1 MKIIGVIGTNS
12 ANSATRKLLEYMQQH
27 FKQQAEIELLEITD
41 YPLFNE
47 SDDQSESAL
56 LTGDAKKIEA
66 ADGVIISTSEH
77 NRMIP
82 SSLKSF
88 LEWMSFK
95 LHPFNNKPVMV
106 VGSSVTKQGSAS
118 AQLALRQTLDAP
130 GLGAIVLPGNEFLLS
145 SSAAAFDENG
155 ALKDQG
161 TIDFLGTCFKNFLQ
175 FVKVADVLNGV
186 DEMNFEPG
194 TYSVMASGHNGKVP
208 MKVTFSENRI
218 ENIEIDTEGET
229 TGIADTVWERMP
241 QQIIDGQTLNVD
253 AVSGASDTSRG
264 VLTGVAEAVSL
275 AGADPDVLKKRPK
288 PAKNV
293 ADEPVEYEADVVV
306 VGGGGTGLSAAATS
320 LQAGKKTILVEKFP
334 AVGGNTIRT
343 GGPMN
348 AADPEWQNTFDALPG
363 EAATLKSLM
372 ETPDEKI
379 DPEYLED
386 FHALQG
392 QLKEYL
398 DSDKHFLFDSKL
410 LHEIQTYLG
419 GKRQD
424 LSGNDIHGDYNLVK
438 TLVDNALDSVK
449 WLQNIGVRFDPNE
462 VTMPVGAK
470 WRRGHKPL
478 ENQGYEYI
486 SNLQRYVK
494 EEGGQIITD
503 TRVKKLLQQDGKLV
517 GLEAENFDG
526 QKVIV
531 HASSVILAS
540 GGFAANTKMVQQYNT
555 YWTKVDDD
563 IATSNSPA
571 MTGDGIKLGTDVGAD
586 LVGMGFSQMM
596 PVSDPVTGELF
607 SGLQVPPANFVMVNN
622 KGDRFVDE
630 YESRDV
636 LSQAAIDN
644 GGLFYLIAD
653 DNIKATAYNTSQEKI
668 DEQVAAGTLF
678 RDDTLEGL
686 AAQIKVDP
694 AELVQT
700 IKNYNSYVDA
710 GKDPEFGKD
719 VFDLK
724 VEKAPFYATP
734 RKPALHHTMG
744 GLKIDKQAH
753 VLNEAGE
760 KITGLYAAGEVAGGL
775 HAGNRLGGN
784 SLADIFTF
792 GRIAAQTAV
801 TEHEELATDATT
813 SASHSE

>member
-1 MKIIGVIGTNS
+1 MKDHMDEIN
-12 ANSATRKLLEYMQQH
+12 
-27 FKQQAEIELLEITD
+27 FK
-41 YPLFNE
+41 
-47 SDDQSESAL
+47 
-56 LTGDAKKIEA
+56 
-66 ADGVIISTSEH
+66 
-77 NRMIP
+77 
-82 SSLKSF
+82 
-88 LEWMSFK
+88 
-95 LHPFNNKPVMV
+95 
-106 VGSSVTKQGSAS
+106 
-118 AQLALRQTLDAP
+118 
-130 GLGAIVLPGNEFLLS
+130 
-145 SSAAAFDENG
+145 
-155 ALKDQG
+155 
-161 TIDFLGTCFKNFLQ
+161 
-175 FVKVADVLNGV
+175 
-186 DEMNFEPG
+186 PG
-194 TYSVMASGHNGKVP
+194 TYSVTAAGHNGQVP

-218 ENIEIDTEGET
+218 ENIDIDTKGET
-229 TGIADTVWERMP
+229 IGIADTVWQRMP
-241 QQIIDGQTLNVD
+241 EQIISGQTLNVD

-264 VLTGVAEAVSL
+264 VLNGVADAVSL

-288 PAKNV
+288 PDKG
-293 ADEPVEYEADVVV
+293 EMKGTVEYSADVVII
-306 VGGGGTGLSAAATS
+306 GGGGTGLSAAATS
-320 LQAGKKTILVEKFP
+320 VQAGKKTILVEKFP

-379 DPEYLED
+379 DPEYLDD
-386 FHALQG
+386 FHELQG

-398 DSDKHFLFDSKL
+398 DSGEYFLFDSKL

-419 GKRQD
+419 GKRTD
-424 LSGNDIHGDYNLVK
+424 LNGTEIHGDYTLVK
-438 TLVDNALDSVK
+438 TLVDNALKSVG
-449 WLQNIGVRFDPNE
+449 WLQSIGVRFDPNE

-478 ENQGYEYI
+478 ENQGFEYI

-494 EEGGQIITD
+494 EQGGQIITD
-503 TRVKKLLQQDGKLV
+503 TRVQKLLKENNQIV
-517 GLEAENFDG
+517 GLEATNADG
-526 QKVIV
+526 QQVIV
-531 HASSVILAS
+531 HANAVILAS
-540 GGFAANTKMVQQYNT
+540 GGFAANTKMVQKYNT

-571 MTGDGIKLGTDVGAD
+571 ITGDGIKLGTDVGAD

-644 GGLFYLIAD
+644 GSLFYLIAD
-653 DNIKATAYNTSQEKI
+653 ENIKGTAYNTSQEKI
-668 DEQVAAGTLF
+668 NEQVEAGTLF
-678 RDDTLEGL
+678 KDDTLEGL
-686 AAQIKVDP
+686 AKQIKIDP
-694 AELVQT
+694 TELVTT
-700 IKNYNSYVDA
+700 ITKYNSYVDA
-710 GKDPEFGKD
+710 GHDPEFGKD

-744 GLKIDKQAH
+744 GLKIDSSAH
-753 VLNEAGE
+753 VLDTSGQP
-760 KITGLYAAGEVAGGL
+760 ISGLYAAGEVAGGL

-792 GRIAAQTAV
+792 GRIAAQTAAK
-801 TEHEELATDATT
+801 EHQENITDATT
-813 SASHSE
+813 SPSQV

>member
-1 MKIIGVIGTNS
+1 MDEIN
-12 ANSATRKLLEYMQQH
+12 
-27 FKQQAEIELLEITD
+27 FK
-41 YPLFNE
+41 
-47 SDDQSESAL
+47 
-56 LTGDAKKIEA
+56 
-66 ADGVIISTSEH
+66 
-77 NRMIP
+77 
-82 SSLKSF
+82 
-88 LEWMSFK
+88 
-95 LHPFNNKPVMV
+95 
-106 VGSSVTKQGSAS
+106 
-118 AQLALRQTLDAP
+118 
-130 GLGAIVLPGNEFLLS
+130 
-145 SSAAAFDENG
+145 
-155 ALKDQG
+155 
-161 TIDFLGTCFKNFLQ
+161 
-175 FVKVADVLNGV
+175 
-186 DEMNFEPG
+186 PG
-194 TYSVMASGHNGKVP
+194 TYSVTAAGHNGQVP

-218 ENIEIDTEGET
+218 ENIDIDTKGET
-229 TGIADTVWERMP
+229 IGIADTVWQRMP
-241 QQIIDGQTLNVD
+241 EQIISGQTLNVD

-264 VLTGVAEAVSL
+264 VLNGVADAVSL

-288 PAKNV
+288 PDKG
-293 ADEPVEYEADVVV
+293 EMKGTVEYSADVVII
-306 VGGGGTGLSAAATS
+306 GGGGTGLSAAATS
-320 LQAGKKTILVEKFP
+320 VQAGKKTILVEKFP

-379 DPEYLED
+379 DPEYLDD
-386 FHALQG
+386 FHELQG

-398 DSDKHFLFDSKL
+398 DSGEYFLFDSKL

-419 GKRQD
+419 GKRTD
-424 LSGNDIHGDYNLVK
+424 LNGTEIHGDYTLVK
-438 TLVDNALDSVK
+438 TLVDNALKSVG
-449 WLQNIGVRFDPNE
+449 WLQSIGVRFDPNE

-478 ENQGYEYI
+478 ENQGFEYI

-494 EEGGQIITD
+494 EQGGQIITD
-503 TRVKKLLQQDGKLV
+503 TRVQKLLKENNQIV
-517 GLEAENFDG
+517 GLEATNADG
-526 QKVIV
+526 QQVIV
-531 HASSVILAS
+531 HANAVILAS
-540 GGFAANTKMVQQYNT
+540 GGFAANTKMVQKYNT

-571 MTGDGIKLGTDVGAD
+571 ITGDGIKLGTDVGAD

-644 GGLFYLIAD
+644 GSLFYLIAD
-653 DNIKATAYNTSQEKI
+653 ENIKGTAYNTSQEKI
-668 DEQVAAGTLF
+668 NEQVEAGTLF
-678 RDDTLEGL
+678 KDDTLEGL
-686 AAQIKVDP
+686 AKQIKIDP
-694 AELVQT
+694 TELVTT
-700 IKNYNSYVDA
+700 ITKYNSYVDA
-710 GKDPEFGKD
+710 GHDPEFGKD

-744 GLKIDKQAH
+744 GLKIDSSAH
-753 VLNEAGE
+753 VLDTSGQP
-760 KITGLYAAGEVAGGL
+760 ISGLYAAGEVAGGL

-792 GRIAAQTAV
+792 GRIAAQTAAK
-801 TEHEELATDATT
+801 EHQENITDATT
-813 SASHSE
+813 SPSQV

>member
-1 MKIIGVIGTNS
+1 MKDHVDKIN
-12 ANSATRKLLEYMQQH
+12 
-27 FKQQAEIELLEITD
+27 FK
-41 YPLFNE
+41 
-47 SDDQSESAL
+47 
-56 LTGDAKKIEA
+56 
-66 ADGVIISTSEH
+66 
-77 NRMIP
+77 
-82 SSLKSF
+82 
-88 LEWMSFK
+88 
-95 LHPFNNKPVMV
+95 
-106 VGSSVTKQGSAS
+106 
-118 AQLALRQTLDAP
+118 
-130 GLGAIVLPGNEFLLS
+130 
-145 SSAAAFDENG
+145 
-155 ALKDQG
+155 
-161 TIDFLGTCFKNFLQ
+161 
-175 FVKVADVLNGV
+175 
-186 DEMNFEPG
+186 PG
-194 TYSVMASGHNGKVP
+194 TYSVTAAGHNGQVP

-218 ENIEIDTEGET
+218 ENIDIDTKGET
-229 TGIADTVWERMP
+229 IGIADTVWQRMP
-241 QQIIDGQTLNVD
+241 EQIISGQTLNVD

-264 VLTGVAEAVSL
+264 VLNGVADAVSL

-288 PAKNV
+288 PDKG
-293 ADEPVEYEADVVV
+293 EMKGTVEYSADVVII
-306 VGGGGTGLSAAATS
+306 GGGGTGLSAAATS
-320 LQAGKKTILVEKFP
+320 VQAGKKTILVEKFP

-379 DPEYLED
+379 DPEYLDD
-386 FHALQG
+386 FHELQG

-398 DSDKHFLFDSKL
+398 DSGEHFLFDSKL

-419 GKRQD
+419 GKRTD
-424 LSGNDIHGDYNLVK
+424 LNGTEIHGDYTLVK
-438 TLVDNALDSVK
+438 TLVDNALKSVS
-449 WLQNIGVRFDPNE
+449 WLQSIGVRFDPNE

-478 ENQGYEYI
+478 ENQGFEYI

-494 EEGGQIITD
+494 EQGGQIITD
-503 TRVKKLLQQDGKLV
+503 TRVQKLLKENNQIV
-517 GLEAENFDG
+517 GLEATNADG
-526 QKVIV
+526 QQVIV
-531 HASSVILAS
+531 HANAVILAS
-540 GGFAANTKMVQQYNT
+540 GGFAANTKMVQKYNT

-571 MTGDGIKLGTDVGAD
+571 ITGDGIKLGTDVGAD

-644 GGLFYLIAD
+644 GSLFYLIAD
-653 DNIKATAYNTSQEKI
+653 ENIKGTAYNTSQEKI
-668 DEQVAAGTLF
+668 NEQVEAGTLF
-678 RDDTLEGL
+678 KDDTLEGL
-686 AAQIKVDP
+686 AEQIKVDP
-694 AELVQT
+694 TELVTT
-700 IKNYNSYVDA
+700 ITKYNSYVDA
-710 GKDPEFGKD
+710 GHDPEFGKD

-744 GLKIDKQAH
+744 GLKIDSSAH
-753 VLNEAGE
+753 VLDTSGQP
-760 KITGLYAAGEVAGGL
+760 ISGLYAAGEVAGGL

-792 GRIAAQTAV
+792 GRIAAQTAAK
-801 TEHEELATDATT
+801 EHQENITDATT
-813 SASHSE
+813 SPSQV

>member
-1 MKIIGVIGTNS
+1 MKD
-12 ANSATRKLLEYMQQH
+12 H
-27 FKQQAEIELLEITD
+27 
-41 YPLFNE
+41 
-47 SDDQSESAL
+47 
-56 LTGDAKKIEA
+56 
-66 ADGVIISTSEH
+66 
-77 NRMIP
+77 
-82 SSLKSF
+82 
-88 LEWMSFK
+88 
-95 LHPFNNKPVMV
+95 
-106 VGSSVTKQGSAS
+106 
-118 AQLALRQTLDAP
+118 
-130 GLGAIVLPGNEFLLS
+130 
-145 SSAAAFDENG
+145 
-155 ALKDQG
+155 
-161 TIDFLGTCFKNFLQ
+161 
-175 FVKVADVLNGV
+175 V
-186 DEMNFEPG
+186 DEINFKPG
-194 TYSVMASGHNGKVP
+194 TYSVTAAGHNGQVP

-218 ENIEIDTEGET
+218 ENIDIDTKGET
-229 TGIADTVWERMP
+229 IGIADTVWQRMP
-241 QQIIDGQTLNVD
+241 EQIISGQTLNVD

-264 VLTGVAEAVSL
+264 VLNGVADAVSL

-288 PAKNV
+288 PDKG
-293 ADEPVEYEADVVV
+293 EMKGTVEYSADVVII
-306 VGGGGTGLSAAATS
+306 GGGGTGLSAAATS
-320 LQAGKKTILVEKFP
+320 VQAGKKTILVEKFP

-379 DPEYLED
+379 DPEYLDD
-386 FHALQG
+386 FHELQG

-398 DSDKHFLFDSKL
+398 DSGEHFLFDSKL

-419 GKRQD
+419 GKRTD
-424 LSGNDIHGDYNLVK
+424 LNGTEIHGDYTLVK
-438 TLVDNALDSVK
+438 TLVDNALKSVS
-449 WLQNIGVRFDPNE
+449 WLQSIGVRFDPNE

-478 ENQGYEYI
+478 ENQGFEYI

-494 EEGGQIITD
+494 EQGGQIITD
-503 TRVKKLLQQDGKLV
+503 TRVQKLLKENNQIV
-517 GLEAENFDG
+517 GLEATNADG
-526 QKVIV
+526 QQVIV
-531 HASSVILAS
+531 HANAVILAS
-540 GGFAANTKMVQQYNT
+540 GGFAANTKMVQKYNT

-571 MTGDGIKLGTDVGAD
+571 ITGDGIKLGTDVGAD

-644 GGLFYLIAD
+644 GSLFYLIAD
-653 DNIKATAYNTSQEKI
+653 ENIKGTAYNTSQEKI
-668 DEQVAAGTLF
+668 NEQVEAGTLF
-678 RDDTLEGL
+678 KDDTLEGL
-686 AAQIKVDP
+686 AEQIKVDP
-694 AELVQT
+694 TELVTT
-700 IKNYNSYVDA
+700 ITKYNSYVDA
-710 GKDPEFGKD
+710 GHDPEFGKD

-744 GLKIDKQAH
+744 GLKIDSSAH
-753 VLNEAGE
+753 VLDTSGQP
-760 KITGLYAAGEVAGGL
+760 ISGLYAAGEVAGGL

-792 GRIAAQTAV
+792 GRIAAQTAAK
-801 TEHEELATDATT
+801 EHQENITDATT
-813 SASHSE
+813 SPSQV

>member
-1 MKIIGVIGTNS
+1 MKDHVDKVN
-12 ANSATRKLLEYMQQH
+12 
-27 FKQQAEIELLEITD
+27 FK
-41 YPLFNE
+41 
-47 SDDQSESAL
+47 
-56 LTGDAKKIEA
+56 
-66 ADGVIISTSEH
+66 
-77 NRMIP
+77 
-82 SSLKSF
+82 
-88 LEWMSFK
+88 
-95 LHPFNNKPVMV
+95 
-106 VGSSVTKQGSAS
+106 
-118 AQLALRQTLDAP
+118 
-130 GLGAIVLPGNEFLLS
+130 
-145 SSAAAFDENG
+145 
-155 ALKDQG
+155 
-161 TIDFLGTCFKNFLQ
+161 
-175 FVKVADVLNGV
+175 
-186 DEMNFEPG
+186 PG
-194 TYSVMASGHNGKVP
+194 TYSVTAAGHNGQVP

-218 ENIEIDTEGET
+218 ENIDIDTKGET
-229 TGIADTVWERMP
+229 IGIADTVWQRMP
-241 QQIIDGQTLNVD
+241 EQIISGQTLNVD

-264 VLTGVAEAVSL
+264 VLNGVADAVSL

-288 PAKNV
+288 PDKG
-293 ADEPVEYEADVVV
+293 EMKGTVEYSADVVII
-306 VGGGGTGLSAAATS
+306 GGGGTGLSAAATS
-320 LQAGKKTILVEKFP
+320 VQAGKKTILVEKFP

-379 DPEYLED
+379 DPEYLDD
-386 FHALQG
+386 FHELQG

-398 DSDKHFLFDSKL
+398 DSGEHFLFDSKL

-419 GKRQD
+419 GKRTD
-424 LSGNDIHGDYNLVK
+424 LNGTEIHGDYTLVK
-438 TLVDNALDSVK
+438 TLVDNALKSVS
-449 WLQNIGVRFDPNE
+449 WLQSIGVRFDPNE

-478 ENQGYEYI
+478 ENQGFEYI

-494 EEGGQIITD
+494 EQGGQIITD
-503 TRVKKLLQQDGKLV
+503 TRVQKLLKENNQIV
-517 GLEAENFDG
+517 GLEATNADG
-526 QKVIV
+526 QQVIV
-531 HASSVILAS
+531 HANAVILAS
-540 GGFAANTKMVQQYNT
+540 GGFAANTKMVQKYNT

-571 MTGDGIKLGTDVGAD
+571 ITGDGIKLGTDVGAD

-644 GGLFYLIAD
+644 GSLFYLIAD
-653 DNIKATAYNTSQEKI
+653 ENIKGTAYNTSQEKI
-668 DEQVAAGTLF
+668 NEQVEAGTLF
-678 RDDTLEGL
+678 KDDTLEGL
-686 AAQIKVDP
+686 AEQIKVDP
-694 AELVQT
+694 TELVTT
-700 IKNYNSYVDA
+700 ITKYNSYVDA
-710 GKDPEFGKD
+710 GHDPEFGKD

-744 GLKIDKQAH
+744 GLKIDSSAH
-753 VLNEAGE
+753 VLDTSGQP
-760 KITGLYAAGEVAGGL
+760 ISGLYAAGEVAGGL

-792 GRIAAQTAV
+792 GRIAAQTAAK
-801 TEHEELATDATT
+801 EHQENITDATT
-813 SASHSE
+813 SPSQV

>member
-1 MKIIGVIGTNS
+1 MDEIN
-12 ANSATRKLLEYMQQH
+12 
-27 FKQQAEIELLEITD
+27 FK
-41 YPLFNE
+41 
-47 SDDQSESAL
+47 
-56 LTGDAKKIEA
+56 
-66 ADGVIISTSEH
+66 
-77 NRMIP
+77 
-82 SSLKSF
+82 
-88 LEWMSFK
+88 
-95 LHPFNNKPVMV
+95 
-106 VGSSVTKQGSAS
+106 
-118 AQLALRQTLDAP
+118 
-130 GLGAIVLPGNEFLLS
+130 
-145 SSAAAFDENG
+145 
-155 ALKDQG
+155 
-161 TIDFLGTCFKNFLQ
+161 
-175 FVKVADVLNGV
+175 
-186 DEMNFEPG
+186 PG
-194 TYSVMASGHNGKVP
+194 TYSVTAAGHNSQVP

-218 ENIEIDTEGET
+218 ENIDIDTRGET
-229 TGIADTVWERMP
+229 IGIADTVWQRMP
-241 QQIIDGQTLNVD
+241 EQIISGQTLNVD

-264 VLTGVAEAVSL
+264 VLNGVADAVSL

-288 PAKNV
+288 PDKG
-293 ADEPVEYEADVVV
+293 EMKGTVEYSADVVII
-306 VGGGGTGLSAAATS
+306 GGGGTGLSAAATS
-320 LQAGKKTILVEKFP
+320 VQAGKKTILVEKFP

-379 DPEYLED
+379 DPEYLDD
-386 FHALQG
+386 FHELQG

-398 DSDKHFLFDSKL
+398 DSGEYFLFDSKL

-419 GKRQD
+419 GKRTD
-424 LSGNDIHGDYNLVK
+424 LNGTEIHGDYTLVK
-438 TLVDNALDSVK
+438 TLVDNALKSVG
-449 WLQNIGVRFDPNE
+449 WLQSIGVRFDPNE

-478 ENQGYEYI
+478 ENQGFEYI

-494 EEGGQIITD
+494 EQGGQIITD
-503 TRVKKLLQQDGKLV
+503 TRVQKLLKENNQIV
-517 GLEAENFDG
+517 GLEATNADG
-526 QKVIV
+526 QQVIV
-531 HASSVILAS
+531 HANAVILAS
-540 GGFAANTKMVQQYNT
+540 GGFAANTKMVQKYNT

-571 MTGDGIKLGTDVGAD
+571 ITGDGIKLGTDVGAD

-644 GGLFYLIAD
+644 GSLFYLIAD
-653 DNIKATAYNTSQEKI
+653 ENIKGTAYNTSQEKI
-668 DEQVAAGTLF
+668 NEQVEAGTLF
-678 RDDTLEGL
+678 KDDTLEGL
-686 AAQIKVDP
+686 AKQIKIDP
-694 AELVQT
+694 TELVTT
-700 IKNYNSYVDA
+700 ITKYNSYVDA
-710 GKDPEFGKD
+710 GHDPEFGKD

-744 GLKIDKQAH
+744 GLKIDSSAH
-753 VLNEAGE
+753 VLDTSGQP
-760 KITGLYAAGEVAGGL
+760 ISGLYAAGEVAGGL

-792 GRIAAQTAV
+792 GRIAAQTAAK
-801 TEHEELATDATT
+801 EHQENITDATT
-813 SASHSE
+813 SPSQV

>member
-1 MKIIGVIGTNS
+1 MKD
-12 ANSATRKLLEYMQQH
+12 H
-27 FKQQAEIELLEITD
+27 
-41 YPLFNE
+41 
-47 SDDQSESAL
+47 
-56 LTGDAKKIEA
+56 
-66 ADGVIISTSEH
+66 
-77 NRMIP
+77 
-82 SSLKSF
+82 
-88 LEWMSFK
+88 
-95 LHPFNNKPVMV
+95 
-106 VGSSVTKQGSAS
+106 
-118 AQLALRQTLDAP
+118 
-130 GLGAIVLPGNEFLLS
+130 
-145 SSAAAFDENG
+145 
-155 ALKDQG
+155 
-161 TIDFLGTCFKNFLQ
+161 
-175 FVKVADVLNGV
+175 V
-186 DEMNFEPG
+186 DEINFKPG
-194 TYSVMASGHNGKVP
+194 TYSVTAAGHNSQVP

-218 ENIEIDTEGET
+218 ENIDIDTRGET
-229 TGIADTVWERMP
+229 IGIADTVWQRMP
-241 QQIIDGQTLNVD
+241 EQIISGQTLNVD

-264 VLTGVAEAVSL
+264 VLNGVADAVSL

-288 PAKNV
+288 PDKG
-293 ADEPVEYEADVVV
+293 EMKGTVEYSADVVII
-306 VGGGGTGLSAAATS
+306 GGGGTGLSAAATS
-320 LQAGKKTILVEKFP
+320 VQAGKKTILVEKFP

-379 DPEYLED
+379 DPEYLDD
-386 FHALQG
+386 FHELQG

-398 DSDKHFLFDSKL
+398 DSGEHFLFDSKL

-419 GKRQD
+419 GKRTD
-424 LSGNDIHGDYNLVK
+424 LNGTEIHGDYTLVK
-438 TLVDNALDSVK
+438 TLVDNALKSVG
-449 WLQNIGVRFDPNE
+449 WLQSIGVRFDPNE

-478 ENQGYEYI
+478 ENQGFEYI

-494 EEGGQIITD
+494 EQGGQIITD
-503 TRVKKLLQQDGKLV
+503 TRVQKLLKENNQIV
-517 GLEAENFDG
+517 GLEATNADG
-526 QKVIV
+526 QQVIV
-531 HASSVILAS
+531 HANAVILAS
-540 GGFAANTKMVQQYNT
+540 GGFAANTKMVQKYNT

-571 MTGDGIKLGTDVGAD
+571 ITGDGIKLGTDVGAD

-644 GGLFYLIAD
+644 GSLFYLIAD
-653 DNIKATAYNTSQEKI
+653 ENIKGTAYNTSQEKI
-668 DEQVAAGTLF
+668 NEQVEAGTLF
-678 RDDTLEGL
+678 KDDTLEGL
-686 AAQIKVDP
+686 AKQIKVDP
-694 AELVQT
+694 TELVTT
-700 IKNYNSYVDA
+700 ITKYNSYVEA
-710 GKDPEFGKD
+710 GHDPEFGKD

-744 GLKIDKQAH
+744 GLKIDSSAH
-753 VLNEAGE
+753 VLDTSGQP
-760 KITGLYAAGEVAGGL
+760 ISGLYAAGEVAGGL

-792 GRIAAQTAV
+792 GRIAAQTAAK
-801 TEHEELATDATT
+801 EHQENITDATT
-813 SASHSE
+813 SPSQV

>member
-1 MKIIGVIGTNS
+1 MKDHVDKVN
-12 ANSATRKLLEYMQQH
+12 
-27 FKQQAEIELLEITD
+27 FK
-41 YPLFNE
+41 
-47 SDDQSESAL
+47 
-56 LTGDAKKIEA
+56 
-66 ADGVIISTSEH
+66 
-77 NRMIP
+77 
-82 SSLKSF
+82 
-88 LEWMSFK
+88 
-95 LHPFNNKPVMV
+95 
-106 VGSSVTKQGSAS
+106 
-118 AQLALRQTLDAP
+118 
-130 GLGAIVLPGNEFLLS
+130 
-145 SSAAAFDENG
+145 
-155 ALKDQG
+155 
-161 TIDFLGTCFKNFLQ
+161 
-175 FVKVADVLNGV
+175 
-186 DEMNFEPG
+186 PG
-194 TYSVMASGHNGKVP
+194 TYSVTAAGHNGQVP

-218 ENIEIDTEGET
+218 ENIDIDTKGET
-229 TGIADTVWERMP
+229 IGIADTVWQRMP
-241 QQIIDGQTLNVD
+241 EQIISGQTLNVD

-264 VLTGVAEAVSL
+264 VLNGVADAVSL

-288 PAKNV
+288 PDKG
-293 ADEPVEYEADVVV
+293 EMKGTVEYSADVVI

-320 LQAGKKTILVEKFP
+320 VQAGKKTILVEKFP

-379 DPEYLED
+379 DPEYLDD
-386 FHALQG
+386 FHELQG

-398 DSDKHFLFDSKL
+398 DSSEHFLFDSKL

-419 GKRQD
+419 GKRTD
-424 LSGNDIHGDYNLVK
+424 LNGTEIHGDYTLVK
-438 TLVDNALDSVK
+438 TLVDNALKSVG
-449 WLQNIGVRFDPNE
+449 WLQSIGVRFDPNE

-478 ENQGYEYI
+478 ENQGFEYI

-494 EEGGQIITD
+494 EQGGQIITN
-503 TRVKKLLQQDGKLV
+503 TRVQKLLKENNQIV
-517 GLEAENFDG
+517 GLEATNADG
-526 QKVIV
+526 QQVIV
-531 HASSVILAS
+531 HANAVILAS
-540 GGFAANTKMVQQYNT
+540 GGFAANTKMVQKYNT

-571 MTGDGIKLGTDVGAD
+571 ITGDGIKLGTDVGAD

-644 GGLFYLIAD
+644 GSLFYLIAD
-653 DNIKATAYNTSQEKI
+653 ENIKGTAYNTSQEKI
-668 DEQVAAGTLF
+668 NEQVEAGTLF
-678 RDDTLEGL
+678 KDDTLEGL
-686 AAQIKVDP
+686 AKQIKIDP
-694 AELVQT
+694 TELVTT
-700 IKNYNSYVDA
+700 ITKYNSYVDA
-710 GKDPEFGKD
+710 GHDPEFGKD

-744 GLKIDKQAH
+744 GLKIDSSAH
-753 VLNEAGE
+753 VLDTSGQP
-760 KITGLYAAGEVAGGL
+760 ISGLYAAGEVAGGL

-792 GRIAAQTAV
+792 GRIAAQTAAK
-801 TEHEELATDATT
+801 EHQENITDATT
-813 SASHSE
+813 SPSQV

>member
-1 MKIIGVIGTNS
+1 MKDHVDKVN
-12 ANSATRKLLEYMQQH
+12 
-27 FKQQAEIELLEITD
+27 FK
-41 YPLFNE
+41 
-47 SDDQSESAL
+47 
-56 LTGDAKKIEA
+56 
-66 ADGVIISTSEH
+66 
-77 NRMIP
+77 
-82 SSLKSF
+82 
-88 LEWMSFK
+88 
-95 LHPFNNKPVMV
+95 
-106 VGSSVTKQGSAS
+106 
-118 AQLALRQTLDAP
+118 
-130 GLGAIVLPGNEFLLS
+130 
-145 SSAAAFDENG
+145 
-155 ALKDQG
+155 
-161 TIDFLGTCFKNFLQ
+161 
-175 FVKVADVLNGV
+175 
-186 DEMNFEPG
+186 PG
-194 TYSVMASGHNGKVP
+194 TYSVTAAGHNGQVP

-218 ENIEIDTEGET
+218 ENIDIDTKGET
-229 TGIADTVWERMP
+229 IGIADTVWQRMP
-241 QQIIDGQTLNVD
+241 EQIISGQTLNVD

-264 VLTGVAEAVSL
+264 VLNGVADAVSL

-288 PAKNV
+288 PDKG
-293 ADEPVEYEADVVV
+293 EMKGTVEYSADVVII
-306 VGGGGTGLSAAATS
+306 GGGGTGLSAAATS
-320 LQAGKKTILVEKFP
+320 VQAGKKTILVEKFP

-379 DPEYLED
+379 DPEYLDD
-386 FHALQG
+386 FHELQG

-398 DSDKHFLFDSKL
+398 DSGEHFLFDSKL

-419 GKRQD
+419 GKRTD
-424 LSGNDIHGDYNLVK
+424 LNGTEIHGDYTLVK
-438 TLVDNALDSVK
+438 TLVDNALKSVG
-449 WLQNIGVRFDPNE
+449 WLQSIGVRFDPNE

-478 ENQGYEYI
+478 ENQGFEYI

-494 EEGGQIITD
+494 EQGGQIITD
-503 TRVKKLLQQDGKLV
+503 TRVQKLLKENNQIV
-517 GLEAENFDG
+517 GLEATNADG
-526 QKVIV
+526 QQVIV
-531 HASSVILAS
+531 HANAVILAS
-540 GGFAANTKMVQQYNT
+540 GGFAANTKMVQKYNT

-571 MTGDGIKLGTDVGAD
+571 ITGDGIKLGTDVGAD

-644 GGLFYLIAD
+644 GSLFYLIAD
-653 DNIKATAYNTSQEKI
+653 ENIKGTAYNTSQEKI
-668 DEQVAAGTLF
+668 NEQVEAGTLF
-678 RDDTLEGL
+678 KDDTLEGL
-686 AAQIKVDP
+686 AEQIKVDP
-694 AELVQT
+694 TELVTT
-700 IKNYNSYVDA
+700 ITKYNSYVDA
-710 GKDPEFGKD
+710 GHDPEFGKD

-744 GLKIDKQAH
+744 GLKIDSSAH
-753 VLNEAGE
+753 VLDTSGQP
-760 KITGLYAAGEVAGGL
+760 ISGLYAAGEVAGGL

-792 GRIAAQTAV
+792 GRIAAQTAAK
-801 TEHEELATDATT
+801 EHQENITDATT
-813 SASHSE
+813 SPSQV

>member
-1 MKIIGVIGTNS
+1 MKDHVDKVN
-12 ANSATRKLLEYMQQH
+12 
-27 FKQQAEIELLEITD
+27 FK
-41 YPLFNE
+41 
-47 SDDQSESAL
+47 
-56 LTGDAKKIEA
+56 
-66 ADGVIISTSEH
+66 
-77 NRMIP
+77 
-82 SSLKSF
+82 
-88 LEWMSFK
+88 
-95 LHPFNNKPVMV
+95 
-106 VGSSVTKQGSAS
+106 
-118 AQLALRQTLDAP
+118 
-130 GLGAIVLPGNEFLLS
+130 
-145 SSAAAFDENG
+145 
-155 ALKDQG
+155 
-161 TIDFLGTCFKNFLQ
+161 
-175 FVKVADVLNGV
+175 
-186 DEMNFEPG
+186 PG
-194 TYSVMASGHNGKVP
+194 TYSVTAAGHNGQVP

-218 ENIEIDTEGET
+218 ENIDIDTKGET
-229 TGIADTVWERMP
+229 IGIADTVWQRMP
-241 QQIIDGQTLNVD
+241 EQIISGQTLNVD

-264 VLTGVAEAVSL
+264 VLNGVADAVSL

-288 PAKNV
+288 PDKG
-293 ADEPVEYEADVVV
+293 EMKGTVEYSADVVI

-320 LQAGKKTILVEKFP
+320 VQAGKKTILVEKFP

-379 DPEYLED
+379 DPEYLDD
-386 FHALQG
+386 FHELQG

-398 DSDKHFLFDSKL
+398 DSGEYFLFDSKL

-419 GKRQD
+419 GKRTD
-424 LSGNDIHGDYNLVK
+424 LNGTEIHGDYTLVK
-438 TLVDNALDSVK
+438 TLVDNALKSVG
-449 WLQNIGVRFDPNE
+449 WLQSIGVRFDPNE

-478 ENQGYEYI
+478 ENQGFEYI

-494 EEGGQIITD
+494 EQGGQIITN
-503 TRVKKLLQQDGKLV
+503 TRVQKLLKENNQIV
-517 GLEAENFDG
+517 GLEATNADG
-526 QKVIV
+526 QQVIV
-531 HASSVILAS
+531 HANAVILAS
-540 GGFAANTKMVQQYNT
+540 GGFAANTKMVQKYNT

-571 MTGDGIKLGTDVGAD
+571 ITGDGIKLGTDVGAD

-644 GGLFYLIAD
+644 GSLFYLIAD
-653 DNIKATAYNTSQEKI
+653 ENIKGTAYNTSQEKI
-668 DEQVAAGTLF
+668 NEQVEAGTLF
-678 RDDTLEGL
+678 KDDTLEGL
-686 AAQIKVDP
+686 AKQIKIDP
-694 AELVQT
+694 TELVTT
-700 IKNYNSYVDA
+700 ITKYNSYVDA
-710 GKDPEFGKD
+710 GHDPEFGKD

-744 GLKIDKQAH
+744 GLKIDSSAH
-753 VLNEAGE
+753 VLDTSGQP
-760 KITGLYAAGEVAGGL
+760 ISGLYAAGEVAGGL

-792 GRIAAQTAV
+792 GRIAAQTAAK
-801 TEHEELATDATT
+801 EHQENITDATT
-813 SASHSE
+813 SPSQV

>member
-1 MKIIGVIGTNS
+1 MKDHVDKVN
-12 ANSATRKLLEYMQQH
+12 
-27 FKQQAEIELLEITD
+27 FK
-41 YPLFNE
+41 
-47 SDDQSESAL
+47 
-56 LTGDAKKIEA
+56 
-66 ADGVIISTSEH
+66 
-77 NRMIP
+77 
-82 SSLKSF
+82 
-88 LEWMSFK
+88 
-95 LHPFNNKPVMV
+95 
-106 VGSSVTKQGSAS
+106 
-118 AQLALRQTLDAP
+118 
-130 GLGAIVLPGNEFLLS
+130 
-145 SSAAAFDENG
+145 
-155 ALKDQG
+155 
-161 TIDFLGTCFKNFLQ
+161 
-175 FVKVADVLNGV
+175 
-186 DEMNFEPG
+186 PG
-194 TYSVMASGHNGKVP
+194 TYSVTAAGHNGQVP

-218 ENIEIDTEGET
+218 ENIDIDTKGET
-229 TGIADTVWERMP
+229 IGIADTVWQRMP
-241 QQIIDGQTLNVD
+241 EQIISGQTLNVD

-264 VLTGVAEAVSL
+264 VLNGVADAVSL

-288 PAKNV
+288 PDKG
-293 ADEPVEYEADVVV
+293 EMKGTVEYSADVVI

-320 LQAGKKTILVEKFP
+320 VQAGKKTILVEKFP

-379 DPEYLED
+379 DPEYLDD
-386 FHALQG
+386 FHELQG

-398 DSDKHFLFDSKL
+398 DSGEHFLFDSKL

-419 GKRQD
+419 GKRTD
-424 LSGNDIHGDYNLVK
+424 LNGTEIHGDYTLVK
-438 TLVDNALDSVK
+438 TLVDNALKSVG
-449 WLQNIGVRFDPNE
+449 WLQSIGVRFDPNE

-478 ENQGYEYI
+478 ENQGFEYI

-494 EEGGQIITD
+494 EQGGQIITN
-503 TRVKKLLQQDGKLV
+503 TRVQKLLKENNQIV
-517 GLEAENFDG
+517 GLEATNADG
-526 QKVIV
+526 QQVIV
-531 HASSVILAS
+531 HANAVILAS
-540 GGFAANTKMVQQYNT
+540 GGFAANTKMVQKYNT

-571 MTGDGIKLGTDVGAD
+571 ITGDGIKLGTDVGAD

-644 GGLFYLIAD
+644 GSLFYLIAD
-653 DNIKATAYNTSQEKI
+653 ENIKGTAYNTSQEKI
-668 DEQVAAGTLF
+668 NEQVEAGTLF
-678 RDDTLEGL
+678 KDDTLEGL
-686 AAQIKVDP
+686 AKQIKVDP
-694 AELVQT
+694 TELVTT
-700 IKNYNSYVDA
+700 ITKYNSYVEA
-710 GKDPEFGKD
+710 GHDPEFGKD

-744 GLKIDKQAH
+744 GLKIDSSAH
-753 VLNEAGE
+753 VLDTSGQP
-760 KITGLYAAGEVAGGL
+760 ISGLYAAGEVAGGL

-792 GRIAAQTAV
+792 GRIAAQTAAK
-801 TEHEELATDATT
+801 EHQENITDATT
-813 SASHSE
+813 SPSQV

>member
-1 MKIIGVIGTNS
+1 MKDHVDKVN
-12 ANSATRKLLEYMQQH
+12 
-27 FKQQAEIELLEITD
+27 FK
-41 YPLFNE
+41 
-47 SDDQSESAL
+47 
-56 LTGDAKKIEA
+56 
-66 ADGVIISTSEH
+66 
-77 NRMIP
+77 
-82 SSLKSF
+82 
-88 LEWMSFK
+88 
-95 LHPFNNKPVMV
+95 
-106 VGSSVTKQGSAS
+106 
-118 AQLALRQTLDAP
+118 
-130 GLGAIVLPGNEFLLS
+130 
-145 SSAAAFDENG
+145 
-155 ALKDQG
+155 
-161 TIDFLGTCFKNFLQ
+161 
-175 FVKVADVLNGV
+175 
-186 DEMNFEPG
+186 PG
-194 TYSVMASGHNGKVP
+194 TYSVTAAGHNGQVP

-218 ENIEIDTEGET
+218 ENIDIDTKGET
-229 TGIADTVWERMP
+229 IGIADTVWQRMP
-241 QQIIDGQTLNVD
+241 EQIISGQTLNVD

-264 VLTGVAEAVSL
+264 VLNGVADAVSL

-288 PAKNV
+288 PDKG
-293 ADEPVEYEADVVV
+293 EMKGTVEYSADVVII
-306 VGGGGTGLSAAATS
+306 GGGGTGLSAAATS
-320 LQAGKKTILVEKFP
+320 VQAGKKTILVEKFP

-379 DPEYLED
+379 DPEYLDD
-386 FHALQG
+386 FHELQG

-398 DSDKHFLFDSKL
+398 DSSEHFLFDSKL

-419 GKRQD
+419 GKRTD
-424 LSGNDIHGDYNLVK
+424 LNGTEIHGDYTLVK
-438 TLVDNALDSVK
+438 TLVDNALKSVG
-449 WLQNIGVRFDPNE
+449 WLQSIGVRFDPNE

-478 ENQGYEYI
+478 ENQGFEYI

-494 EEGGQIITD
+494 EQGGQIITN
-503 TRVKKLLQQDGKLV
+503 TRVQKLLKENNQIV
-517 GLEAENFDG
+517 GLEATNADG
-526 QKVIV
+526 QQVIV
-531 HASSVILAS
+531 HANAVILAS
-540 GGFAANTKMVQQYNT
+540 GGFAANTKMVQKYNT

-571 MTGDGIKLGTDVGAD
+571 ITGDGIKLGTDVGAD

-644 GGLFYLIAD
+644 GSLFYLIAD
-653 DNIKATAYNTSQEKI
+653 ENIKGTAYNTSQEKI
-668 DEQVAAGTLF
+668 NEQVEAGTLF
-678 RDDTLEGL
+678 KDDTLEGL
-686 AAQIKVDP
+686 AKQIKVDP
-694 AELVQT
+694 TELVTT
-700 IKNYNSYVDA
+700 ITKYNSYVEA
-710 GKDPEFGKD
+710 GHDPEFGKD

-744 GLKIDKQAH
+744 GLKIDSSAH
-753 VLNEAGE
+753 VLDTSGQP
-760 KITGLYAAGEVAGGL
+760 ISGLYAAGEVAGGL

-792 GRIAAQTAV
+792 GRIAAQTAAK
-801 TEHEELATDATT
+801 EHQENITDATT
-813 SASHSE
+813 SPSQV

>member
-1 MKIIGVIGTNS
+1 MKD
-12 ANSATRKLLEYMQQH
+12 H
-27 FKQQAEIELLEITD
+27 
-41 YPLFNE
+41 
-47 SDDQSESAL
+47 
-56 LTGDAKKIEA
+56 
-66 ADGVIISTSEH
+66 
-77 NRMIP
+77 
-82 SSLKSF
+82 
-88 LEWMSFK
+88 
-95 LHPFNNKPVMV
+95 
-106 VGSSVTKQGSAS
+106 
-118 AQLALRQTLDAP
+118 
-130 GLGAIVLPGNEFLLS
+130 
-145 SSAAAFDENG
+145 
-155 ALKDQG
+155 
-161 TIDFLGTCFKNFLQ
+161 
-175 FVKVADVLNGV
+175 V
-186 DEMNFEPG
+186 DEINFKPG
-194 TYSVMASGHNGKVP
+194 TYSVTAAGHNGQVP

-218 ENIEIDTEGET
+218 ENIDIDTKGET
-229 TGIADTVWERMP
+229 IGIADTVWQRMP
-241 QQIIDGQTLNVD
+241 EQIISGQTLNVD

-264 VLTGVAEAVSL
+264 VLNGVADAVSL

-288 PAKNV
+288 PDKG
-293 ADEPVEYEADVVV
+293 EMKGTVEYSADVVII
-306 VGGGGTGLSAAATS
+306 GGGGTGLSAAATS
-320 LQAGKKTILVEKFP
+320 VQAGKRTILVEKFP

-379 DPEYLED
+379 DPEYLDD
-386 FHALQG
+386 FHELQG

-398 DSDKHFLFDSKL
+398 DSGEHFLFDSKL

-419 GKRQD
+419 GKRTD
-424 LSGNDIHGDYNLVK
+424 LNGTEIHGDYTLVK
-438 TLVDNALDSVK
+438 TLVDNALKSVS
-449 WLQNIGVRFDPNE
+449 WLQSIGVRFDPDE

-478 ENQGYEYI
+478 ENQGFEYI

-494 EEGGQIITD
+494 EQGGQIITD
-503 TRVKKLLQQDGKLV
+503 TRVQKLLKENNQIV
-517 GLEAENFDG
+517 GLEAINADG
-526 QKVIV
+526 QQVIV
-531 HASSVILAS
+531 HANAVILAS
-540 GGFAANTKMVQQYNT
+540 GGFAANTKMVQKYNT

-571 MTGDGIKLGTDVGAD
+571 ITGDGIKLGTDVGAD

-644 GGLFYLIAD
+644 GSLFYLIAD
-653 DNIKATAYNTSQEKI
+653 ENIKGTAYNTSQEKI
-668 DEQVAAGTLF
+668 NEQVEAGTLF
-678 RDDTLEGL
+678 KDDTLEGL
-686 AAQIKVDP
+686 AKQIKIDP
-694 AELVQT
+694 TELVTT
-700 IKNYNSYVDA
+700 ITKYNSYVDA
-710 GKDPEFGKD
+710 GHDPEFGKD

-744 GLKIDKQAH
+744 GLKIDSSAH
-753 VLNEAGE
+753 VLDTSGQP
-760 KITGLYAAGEVAGGL
+760 ISGLYAAGEVAGGL

-792 GRIAAQTAV
+792 GRIAAQTAAK
-801 TEHEELATDATT
+801 EHQENITDATT
-813 SASHSE
+813 SPSQA

>member
-1 MKIIGVIGTNS
+1 MKD
-12 ANSATRKLLEYMQQH
+12 H
-27 FKQQAEIELLEITD
+27 
-41 YPLFNE
+41 
-47 SDDQSESAL
+47 
-56 LTGDAKKIEA
+56 
-66 ADGVIISTSEH
+66 
-77 NRMIP
+77 
-82 SSLKSF
+82 
-88 LEWMSFK
+88 
-95 LHPFNNKPVMV
+95 
-106 VGSSVTKQGSAS
+106 
-118 AQLALRQTLDAP
+118 
-130 GLGAIVLPGNEFLLS
+130 
-145 SSAAAFDENG
+145 
-155 ALKDQG
+155 
-161 TIDFLGTCFKNFLQ
+161 
-175 FVKVADVLNGV
+175 V
-186 DEMNFEPG
+186 DEINFKPG
-194 TYSVMASGHNGKVP
+194 TYSVTAAGHNSQVP

-218 ENIEIDTEGET
+218 ENIDIDTRGET
-229 TGIADTVWERMP
+229 IGIADTVWQRMP
-241 QQIIDGQTLNVD
+241 EQIISGQTLNVD

-264 VLTGVAEAVSL
+264 VLNGVADAVSL

-288 PAKNV
+288 PDKG
-293 ADEPVEYEADVVV
+293 EMKGTVEYSADVVII
-306 VGGGGTGLSAAATS
+306 GGGGTGLSAAATS
-320 LQAGKKTILVEKFP
+320 VQAGKKTILVEKFP

-379 DPEYLED
+379 DPEYLDD
-386 FHALQG
+386 FHELQG

-398 DSDKHFLFDSKL
+398 DSGEYFLFDSKL

-419 GKRQD
+419 GKRTD
-424 LSGNDIHGDYNLVK
+424 LNGTEIHGDYTLVK
-438 TLVDNALDSVK
+438 TLVDNALKSVG
-449 WLQNIGVRFDPNE
+449 WLQSIGVRFDPNE

-478 ENQGYEYI
+478 ENQGFEYI

-494 EEGGQIITD
+494 EQGGQIITD
-503 TRVKKLLQQDGKLV
+503 TRVQKLLKENNQIV
-517 GLEAENFDG
+517 GLEATNADG
-526 QKVIV
+526 QQVIV
-531 HASSVILAS
+531 HANAVILAS
-540 GGFAANTKMVQQYNT
+540 GGFAANTKMVQKYNT

-571 MTGDGIKLGTDVGAD
+571 ITGDGIKLGTDVGAD

-644 GGLFYLIAD
+644 GSLFYLIAD
-653 DNIKATAYNTSQEKI
+653 ENIKGTAYNTSQEKI
-668 DEQVAAGTLF
+668 NEQVEAGTLF
-678 RDDTLEGL
+678 KDDTLEGL
-686 AAQIKVDP
+686 AKQIKIDP
-694 AELVQT
+694 TELVTT
-700 IKNYNSYVDA
+700 ITKYNSYVDA
-710 GKDPEFGKD
+710 GHDPEFGKD

-744 GLKIDKQAH
+744 GLKIDSSAH
-753 VLNEAGE
+753 VLDTSGQP
-760 KITGLYAAGEVAGGL
+760 ISGLYAAGEVAGGL

-792 GRIAAQTAV
+792 GRIAAQTAAK
-801 TEHEELATDATT
+801 EHQENITDATT
-813 SASHSE
+813 SPSQV

>member
-1 MKIIGVIGTNS
+1 MKDHVDKVN
-12 ANSATRKLLEYMQQH
+12 
-27 FKQQAEIELLEITD
+27 FK
-41 YPLFNE
+41 
-47 SDDQSESAL
+47 
-56 LTGDAKKIEA
+56 
-66 ADGVIISTSEH
+66 
-77 NRMIP
+77 
-82 SSLKSF
+82 
-88 LEWMSFK
+88 
-95 LHPFNNKPVMV
+95 
-106 VGSSVTKQGSAS
+106 
-118 AQLALRQTLDAP
+118 
-130 GLGAIVLPGNEFLLS
+130 
-145 SSAAAFDENG
+145 
-155 ALKDQG
+155 
-161 TIDFLGTCFKNFLQ
+161 
-175 FVKVADVLNGV
+175 
-186 DEMNFEPG
+186 PG
-194 TYSVMASGHNGKVP
+194 TYSVTAAGHNGQVP

-218 ENIEIDTEGET
+218 ENIDIDTKGET
-229 TGIADTVWERMP
+229 IGIADTVWQRMP
-241 QQIIDGQTLNVD
+241 EQIISGQTLNVD

-264 VLTGVAEAVSL
+264 VLNGVADAVSL

-288 PAKNV
+288 PDKG
-293 ADEPVEYEADVVV
+293 EMKGTVEYSADVVII
-306 VGGGGTGLSAAATS
+306 GGGGTGLSAAATS
-320 LQAGKKTILVEKFP
+320 VQAGKKTILVEKFP

-379 DPEYLED
+379 DPEYLDD
-386 FHALQG
+386 FHELQG

-398 DSDKHFLFDSKL
+398 DSGEHFLFDSKL

-419 GKRQD
+419 GKRTD
-424 LSGNDIHGDYNLVK
+424 LNGTEIHGDYTLVK
-438 TLVDNALDSVK
+438 TLVDNALKSVG
-449 WLQNIGVRFDPNE
+449 WLQSIGVRFDPNE

-478 ENQGYEYI
+478 ENQGFEYI

-494 EEGGQIITD
+494 EQGGQIITD
-503 TRVKKLLQQDGKLV
+503 TRVQKLLKENNQIV
-517 GLEAENFDG
+517 GLEATNADG
-526 QKVIV
+526 QQVIV
-531 HASSVILAS
+531 HANAVILAS
-540 GGFAANTKMVQQYNT
+540 GGFAANTKMVQKYNT

-571 MTGDGIKLGTDVGAD
+571 ITGDGIKLGTDVGAD

-644 GGLFYLIAD
+644 GSLFYLIAD
-653 DNIKATAYNTSQEKI
+653 ENIKGTAYNTSQEKI
-668 DEQVAAGTLF
+668 NEQVEAGTLF
-678 RDDTLEGL
+678 KDDTLEGL
-686 AAQIKVDP
+686 ANQIKVDP
-694 AELVQT
+694 TELITT
-700 IKNYNSYVDA
+700 ITKYNSYVEA
-710 GKDPEFGKD
+710 GHDPEFGKD

-744 GLKIDKQAH
+744 GLKIDSSAH
-753 VLNEAGE
+753 VLDTSGQP
-760 KITGLYAAGEVAGGL
+760 ISGLYAAGEVAGGL

-792 GRIAAQTAV
+792 GRIAAQTAAK
-801 TEHEELATDATT
+801 EHQENITDATT
-813 SASHSE
+813 SPSQV

>member
-1 MKIIGVIGTNS
+1 MDEIN
-12 ANSATRKLLEYMQQH
+12 
-27 FKQQAEIELLEITD
+27 FK
-41 YPLFNE
+41 
-47 SDDQSESAL
+47 
-56 LTGDAKKIEA
+56 
-66 ADGVIISTSEH
+66 
-77 NRMIP
+77 
-82 SSLKSF
+82 
-88 LEWMSFK
+88 
-95 LHPFNNKPVMV
+95 
-106 VGSSVTKQGSAS
+106 
-118 AQLALRQTLDAP
+118 
-130 GLGAIVLPGNEFLLS
+130 
-145 SSAAAFDENG
+145 
-155 ALKDQG
+155 
-161 TIDFLGTCFKNFLQ
+161 
-175 FVKVADVLNGV
+175 
-186 DEMNFEPG
+186 PG
-194 TYSVMASGHNGKVP
+194 TYSVTAAGHNSQVP

-218 ENIEIDTEGET
+218 ENIDIDTKGET
-229 TGIADTVWERMP
+229 IGIADTVWQRMP
-241 QQIIDGQTLNVD
+241 EQIISGQTLNVD

-264 VLTGVAEAVSL
+264 VLNGVADAVSL

-288 PAKNV
+288 PDKG
-293 ADEPVEYEADVVV
+293 EMKGTVEYSADVVII
-306 VGGGGTGLSAAATS
+306 GGGGTGLSAAATS
-320 LQAGKKTILVEKFP
+320 VQAGKKTILVEKFP

-379 DPEYLED
+379 DPEYLDD
-386 FHALQG
+386 FHELQG

-398 DSDKHFLFDSKL
+398 DSGEHFLFDSKL

-419 GKRQD
+419 GKRTD
-424 LSGNDIHGDYNLVK
+424 LNGTEIHGDYTLVK
-438 TLVDNALDSVK
+438 TLVDNALKSVG
-449 WLQNIGVRFDPNE
+449 WLQSIGVRFDPNE

-478 ENQGYEYI
+478 ENQGFEYI

-494 EEGGQIITD
+494 EQGGQIITD
-503 TRVKKLLQQDGKLV
+503 TRVQKLLKENNQIV
-517 GLEAENFDG
+517 GLEATNADG
-526 QKVIV
+526 QQVIV
-531 HASSVILAS
+531 HANAVILAS
-540 GGFAANTKMVQQYNT
+540 GGFAANTKMVQKYNT

-571 MTGDGIKLGTDVGAD
+571 ITGDGIKLGTDVGAD

-644 GGLFYLIAD
+644 GSLFYLIAD
-653 DNIKATAYNTSQEKI
+653 ENIKGTAYNTSQEKI
-668 DEQVAAGTLF
+668 NEQVEAGTLF
-678 RDDTLEGL
+678 KDDTLEGL
-686 AAQIKVDP
+686 AKQIKIDP
-694 AELVQT
+694 TELVTT
-700 IKNYNSYVDA
+700 ITKYNSYVDA
-710 GKDPEFGKD
+710 GHDPEFGKD

-744 GLKIDKQAH
+744 GLKIDSSAH
-753 VLNEAGE
+753 VLDTSGQP
-760 KITGLYAAGEVAGGL
+760 ISGLYAAGEVAGGL

-792 GRIAAQTAV
+792 GRIAAQTAAK
-801 TEHEELATDATT
+801 EHQENITDATT
-813 SASHSE
+813 SPSQV

>member
-1 MKIIGVIGTNS
+1 MKDHVDKVN
-12 ANSATRKLLEYMQQH
+12 
-27 FKQQAEIELLEITD
+27 FK
-41 YPLFNE
+41 
-47 SDDQSESAL
+47 
-56 LTGDAKKIEA
+56 
-66 ADGVIISTSEH
+66 
-77 NRMIP
+77 
-82 SSLKSF
+82 
-88 LEWMSFK
+88 
-95 LHPFNNKPVMV
+95 
-106 VGSSVTKQGSAS
+106 
-118 AQLALRQTLDAP
+118 
-130 GLGAIVLPGNEFLLS
+130 
-145 SSAAAFDENG
+145 
-155 ALKDQG
+155 
-161 TIDFLGTCFKNFLQ
+161 
-175 FVKVADVLNGV
+175 
-186 DEMNFEPG
+186 PG
-194 TYSVMASGHNGKVP
+194 TYSVTAAGHNSQVP

-218 ENIEIDTEGET
+218 ENIDIDTRGET
-229 TGIADTVWERMP
+229 IGIADTVWQRMP
-241 QQIIDGQTLNVD
+241 EQIISGQTLNVD

-264 VLTGVAEAVSL
+264 VLNGVADAVSL

-288 PAKNV
+288 PDKG
-293 ADEPVEYEADVVV
+293 EMKGTVEYSADVAII
-306 VGGGGTGLSAAATS
+306 GGGGTGLSAAATS
-320 LQAGKKTILVEKFP
+320 VQAGKKTILVEKFP

-379 DPEYLED
+379 DPEYLDD
-386 FHALQG
+386 FHELQG

-398 DSDKHFLFDSKL
+398 DSGEYFLFDSKL

-419 GKRQD
+419 GKRTD
-424 LSGNDIHGDYNLVK
+424 LNGTEIHGDYTLVK
-438 TLVDNALDSVK
+438 TLVDNALKSVG
-449 WLQNIGVRFDPNE
+449 WLQSIGVRFDPNE

-478 ENQGYEYI
+478 ENQGFEYI

-494 EEGGQIITD
+494 EQGGQIITD
-503 TRVKKLLQQDGKLV
+503 TRVQKLLKENNQIV
-517 GLEAENFDG
+517 GLEATNADG
-526 QKVIV
+526 QQVIV
-531 HASSVILAS
+531 HANAVILAS
-540 GGFAANTKMVQQYNT
+540 GGFAANTKMVQKYNT

-571 MTGDGIKLGTDVGAD
+571 ITGDGIKLGTDVGAD

-644 GGLFYLIAD
+644 GSLFYLIAD
-653 DNIKATAYNTSQEKI
+653 ENIKGTAYNTSQEKI
-668 DEQVAAGTLF
+668 NEQVEAGTLF
-678 RDDTLEGL
+678 KDDTLEGL
-686 AAQIKVDP
+686 AKQIKIDP
-694 AELVQT
+694 TELVTT
-700 IKNYNSYVDA
+700 ITKYNSYVDA
-710 GKDPEFGKD
+710 GHDPEFGKD

-744 GLKIDKQAH
+744 GLKIDSSAH
-753 VLNEAGE
+753 VLDTSGQP
-760 KITGLYAAGEVAGGL
+760 ISGLYAAGEVAGGL

-792 GRIAAQTAV
+792 GRIAAQTAAK
-801 TEHEELATDATT
+801 EHQENITDATT
-813 SASHSE
+813 SPSQV

>member
-1 MKIIGVIGTNS
+1 MKDHVDKVN
-12 ANSATRKLLEYMQQH
+12 
-27 FKQQAEIELLEITD
+27 FK
-41 YPLFNE
+41 
-47 SDDQSESAL
+47 
-56 LTGDAKKIEA
+56 
-66 ADGVIISTSEH
+66 
-77 NRMIP
+77 
-82 SSLKSF
+82 
-88 LEWMSFK
+88 
-95 LHPFNNKPVMV
+95 
-106 VGSSVTKQGSAS
+106 
-118 AQLALRQTLDAP
+118 
-130 GLGAIVLPGNEFLLS
+130 
-145 SSAAAFDENG
+145 
-155 ALKDQG
+155 
-161 TIDFLGTCFKNFLQ
+161 
-175 FVKVADVLNGV
+175 
-186 DEMNFEPG
+186 PG
-194 TYSVMASGHNGKVP
+194 TYSVTAAGHNGQVP

-218 ENIEIDTEGET
+218 ENIDIDTKGET
-229 TGIADTVWERMP
+229 IGIADTVWQRMP
-241 QQIIDGQTLNVD
+241 EQIISGQTLNVD

-264 VLTGVAEAVSL
+264 VLNGVADAVSL

-288 PAKNV
+288 PDKG
-293 ADEPVEYEADVVV
+293 EMKGTVEYSADVVI

-320 LQAGKKTILVEKFP
+320 VQAGKKTILVEKFP

-379 DPEYLED
+379 DPEYLDD
-386 FHALQG
+386 FHELQG

-398 DSDKHFLFDSKL
+398 DSGEHFLFDSKL

-419 GKRQD
+419 GKRTD
-424 LSGNDIHGDYNLVK
+424 LNGTEIHGDYTLVK
-438 TLVDNALDSVK
+438 TLVDNALKSVG
-449 WLQNIGVRFDPNE
+449 WLQSIGVRFDPNE

-478 ENQGYEYI
+478 ENQGFEYI

-494 EEGGQIITD
+494 EQGGQIITN
-503 TRVKKLLQQDGKLV
+503 TRVQKLLKENNQIV
-517 GLEAENFDG
+517 GLEATNADG
-526 QKVIV
+526 QQVIV
-531 HASSVILAS
+531 HANAVILAS
-540 GGFAANTKMVQQYNT
+540 GGFAANTKMVQKYNT

-571 MTGDGIKLGTDVGAD
+571 ITGDGIKLGTDVGAD

-644 GGLFYLIAD
+644 GSLFYLIAD
-653 DNIKATAYNTSQEKI
+653 ENIKGTAYNTSQEKI
-668 DEQVAAGTLF
+668 NEQVEAGTLF
-678 RDDTLEGL
+678 KDDTLEGL
-686 AAQIKVDP
+686 AKQIKIDP
-694 AELVQT
+694 TELVTT
-700 IKNYNSYVDA
+700 ITKYNSYVDA
-710 GKDPEFGKD
+710 GHDPEFGKD

-744 GLKIDKQAH
+744 GLKIDSSAH
-753 VLNEAGE
+753 VLDTSGQP
-760 KITGLYAAGEVAGGL
+760 ISGLYAAGEVAGGL

-792 GRIAAQTAV
+792 GRIAAQTAAK
-801 TEHEELATDATT
+801 EHQENITDATT
-813 SASHSE
+813 SPSQV

>member
-1 MKIIGVIGTNS
+1 MDEIN
-12 ANSATRKLLEYMQQH
+12 
-27 FKQQAEIELLEITD
+27 FK
-41 YPLFNE
+41 
-47 SDDQSESAL
+47 
-56 LTGDAKKIEA
+56 
-66 ADGVIISTSEH
+66 
-77 NRMIP
+77 
-82 SSLKSF
+82 
-88 LEWMSFK
+88 
-95 LHPFNNKPVMV
+95 
-106 VGSSVTKQGSAS
+106 
-118 AQLALRQTLDAP
+118 
-130 GLGAIVLPGNEFLLS
+130 
-145 SSAAAFDENG
+145 
-155 ALKDQG
+155 
-161 TIDFLGTCFKNFLQ
+161 
-175 FVKVADVLNGV
+175 
-186 DEMNFEPG
+186 PG
-194 TYSVMASGHNGKVP
+194 TYSVTAAGHNSQVP

-218 ENIEIDTEGET
+218 ENIDIDTRGET
-229 TGIADTVWERMP
+229 IGIADTVWQRMP
-241 QQIIDGQTLNVD
+241 EQIISGQTLNVD

-264 VLTGVAEAVSL
+264 VLNGVADAVSL

-288 PAKNV
+288 PDKG
-293 ADEPVEYEADVVV
+293 EMKGTVEYSADVVII
-306 VGGGGTGLSAAATS
+306 GGGGTGLSAAATS
-320 LQAGKKTILVEKFP
+320 VQAGKKTILVEKFP

-379 DPEYLED
+379 DPEYLDD
-386 FHALQG
+386 FHELQG

-398 DSDKHFLFDSKL
+398 DSGEHFLFDSKL

-419 GKRQD
+419 GKRTD
-424 LSGNDIHGDYNLVK
+424 LNGTEIHGDYTLVK
-438 TLVDNALDSVK
+438 TLVDNALKSVG
-449 WLQNIGVRFDPNE
+449 WLQSIGVRFDPNE

-478 ENQGYEYI
+478 ENQGFEYI

-494 EEGGQIITD
+494 EQGGQIITD
-503 TRVKKLLQQDGKLV
+503 TRVQKLLKENNQIV
-517 GLEAENFDG
+517 GLEATNADG
-526 QKVIV
+526 QQVIV
-531 HASSVILAS
+531 HANAVILAS
-540 GGFAANTKMVQQYNT
+540 GGFAANTKMVQKYNT

-571 MTGDGIKLGTDVGAD
+571 ITGDGIKLGTDVGAD

-644 GGLFYLIAD
+644 GSLFYLIAD
-653 DNIKATAYNTSQEKI
+653 ENIKGTAYNTSQEKI
-668 DEQVAAGTLF
+668 NEQVEAGTLF
-678 RDDTLEGL
+678 KDDTLEGL
-686 AAQIKVDP
+686 AKQIKIDP
-694 AELVQT
+694 TELVTT
-700 IKNYNSYVDA
+700 ITKYNSYVDA
-710 GKDPEFGKD
+710 GHDPEFGKD

-744 GLKIDKQAH
+744 GLKIDSSAH
-753 VLNEAGE
+753 VLDTSGQP
-760 KITGLYAAGEVAGGL
+760 ISGLYAAGEVAGGL

-792 GRIAAQTAV
+792 GRIAAQTAAK
-801 TEHEELATDATT
+801 EHQENITDATT
-813 SASHSE
+813 SPSQV

>member
-1 MKIIGVIGTNS
+1 MKD
-12 ANSATRKLLEYMQQH
+12 H
-27 FKQQAEIELLEITD
+27 
-41 YPLFNE
+41 
-47 SDDQSESAL
+47 
-56 LTGDAKKIEA
+56 
-66 ADGVIISTSEH
+66 
-77 NRMIP
+77 
-82 SSLKSF
+82 
-88 LEWMSFK
+88 
-95 LHPFNNKPVMV
+95 
-106 VGSSVTKQGSAS
+106 
-118 AQLALRQTLDAP
+118 
-130 GLGAIVLPGNEFLLS
+130 
-145 SSAAAFDENG
+145 
-155 ALKDQG
+155 
-161 TIDFLGTCFKNFLQ
+161 
-175 FVKVADVLNGV
+175 V
-186 DEMNFEPG
+186 DEINFKPG
-194 TYSVMASGHNGKVP
+194 TYSVTAAGHNGQVP

-218 ENIEIDTEGET
+218 ENIDIDTKGET
-229 TGIADTVWERMP
+229 IGIADTVWQRMP
-241 QQIIDGQTLNVD
+241 EQIISGQTLNVD

-264 VLTGVAEAVSL
+264 VLNGVADAVSL

-288 PAKNV
+288 PDKG
-293 ADEPVEYEADVVV
+293 EMKGTVEYSADVVII
-306 VGGGGTGLSAAATS
+306 GGGGTGLSAAATS
-320 LQAGKKTILVEKFP
+320 VQAGKRTILVEKFP

-379 DPEYLED
+379 DPEYLDD
-386 FHALQG
+386 FHELQG

-398 DSDKHFLFDSKL
+398 DSGEHFLFDSKL

-419 GKRQD
+419 GKRTD
-424 LSGNDIHGDYNLVK
+424 LNGTEIHGDYTLVK
-438 TLVDNALDSVK
+438 TLVDNALKSVG
-449 WLQNIGVRFDPNE
+449 WLQSIGVRFDPNE

-478 ENQGYEYI
+478 ENQGFEYI

-494 EEGGQIITD
+494 EQGGQIITD
-503 TRVKKLLQQDGKLV
+503 TRVQKLLKENNQIV
-517 GLEAENFDG
+517 GLEAINADG
-526 QKVIV
+526 QQVIV
-531 HASSVILAS
+531 HANAVILAS
-540 GGFAANTKMVQQYNT
+540 GGFAANTKMVQKYNT

-571 MTGDGIKLGTDVGAD
+571 ITGDGIKLGTDVGAD

-644 GGLFYLIAD
+644 GSLFYLIAD
-653 DNIKATAYNTSQEKI
+653 ENIKGTAYNTSQEKI
-668 DEQVAAGTLF
+668 NEQVEAGTLF
-678 RDDTLEGL
+678 KDDTLEGL
-686 AAQIKVDP
+686 AKQIKIDP
-694 AELVQT
+694 TELVTT
-700 IKNYNSYVDA
+700 ITKYNSYVDA
-710 GKDPEFGKD
+710 GHDPEFGKD

-744 GLKIDKQAH
+744 GLKIDSSAH
-753 VLNEAGE
+753 VLDTSGQP
-760 KITGLYAAGEVAGGL
+760 ISGLYAAGEVAGGL

-792 GRIAAQTAV
+792 GRIAAQTAAK
-801 TEHEELATDATT
+801 EHQENITDATT
-813 SASHSE
+813 SPSQA